1 MFGQLSIGYII
12 AEKVDLVY
20 KKPYTGFTNMA
31 RRRHYRHRRKNP
43 LQIKLKKQTAYTVGA
58 IWLWL
63 LAATIALSFFG
74 DGALLSKLREELMV
88 NLGWIMYVL
97 PPFLVS
103 LSLLFFK
110 IKSGIGKP
118 NVPFGFGLIII
129 SLAALTQSGTIGEA
143 LWTIVSRTISAEAGV
158 LVFLAMLVIGFIIFL
173 NASLDRVVNGFTNL
187 LQRFFEG
194 AGDMMNSLFAKK
206 EEPLFSN
213 QKLPLK
219 IKGEDGDEKAVIKSP
234 IVPPPV
240 SMKNAAPAGAKSE
253 FKIGPTASTQDMTLW
268 EYPPLSLL
276 SDGPGQKADRG
287 DMHKNADT
295 IERTLDS
302 FGIQAKVAE
311 VNTGP
316 AVTQYA
322 LKIALGTKVSKITSL
337 ASDLALALA
346 APTGAVRIEAPI
358 PGRDLVGIEIPNR
371 GLEFVTL
378 KRMLQSDAMRKSKS
392 KLAVALGLDVSGN
405 AVISDIGKMPHVL
418 VAGTTGSGKSVLIN
432 AWITSLLFRTTPAEV
447 RVIMVDPKRV
457 ELIGY
462 NGIPHLLTPVI
473 VEPDRILSALRWAM
487 TEMENRYKQFA
498 EVGVRNIDG
507 FNDLSGFQ
515 AMPFIV
521 IFIDELADLMAYAP
535 VEVEDAICRLAQMA
549 RATGIHLVIST
560 QRPSVDV
567 ITGLIKANVPARI
580 AFNVSSMVD
589 SRVIIDMPGAE
600 KLLGRGDM
608 LYVPP
613 DQSKPSRIQ
622 GTYVSEHEVSKVV
635 TFLKEKNT
643 PVEYTEDV
651 INQSLSGWKKGGT
664 MSANTTSD
672 GKDAL
677 FEDALRLICQ
687 HDKASASLLQ
697 RRLSVGYARAARILD
712 QLEEAGIIGPGEGS
726 KPRDVLIKNPDEYLA
741 QQAAHK
747 EG

>member
-1 MFGQLSIGYII
+1 
-12 AEKVDLVY
+12 
-20 KKPYTGFTNMA
+20 MA
-31 RRRHYRHRRKNP
+31 KHHRHYHHRHKNP
-43 LQIKLKKQTAYTVGA
+43 FQIKLKKQTAYTVGA

-63 LAATIALSFFG
+63 FAATITLSFFG
-74 DGALLSKLREELMV
+74 NGDLLSGLRDELTN

-118 NVPFGFGLIII
+118 NVPFGFGLIIV
-129 SLAALTQSGTIGEA
+129 SLAGLTQSGTVGVAI
-143 LWTIVSRTISAEAGV
+143 WNIVSHIITNEGGV
-158 LVFLAMLVIGFIIFL
+158 ILFLALLVIGFIIFL

-187 LQRFFEG
+187 LQRFLE
-194 AGDMMNSLFAKK
+194 AVGDLANGLFVKK

-219 IKGEDGDEKAVIKSP
+219 IKGEENEGKPLMKSP
-234 IVPPPV
+234 VVPPAV
-240 SMKNAAPAGAKSE
+240 SLKTAVPAAKSE
-253 FKIGPTASTQDMTLW
+253 LKINPSAAPSQDMSLW

-302 FGIQAKVAE
+302 FGIQAKVSE

-378 KRMLQSDAMRKSKS
+378 KRMLSSDPMRKSKS
-392 KLAVALGLDVSGN
+392 KLAVALGLDVSGTP
-405 AVISDIGKMPHVL
+405 VIADIGRMPHVL

-447 RVIMVDPKRV
+447 RLIMVDPKRV

-473 VEPDRILSALRWAM
+473 VEPDKILSALRWAM

-507 FNDLSGFQ
+507 FNELSGFQ
-515 AMPFIV
+515 AMPYIV
-521 IFIDELADLMAYAP
+521 ILIDELADLMAYAP
-535 VEVEDAICRLAQMA
+535 VEVEDAICRIAQMA
-549 RATGIHLVIST
+549 RATGMHLVLAT

-580 AFNVSSMVD
+580 AFNVSSMID

-622 GTYVSEHEVSKVV
+622 GTYVSEHEVNKVV
-635 TFLKEKNT
+635 DFLKEKNT
-643 PVEYTEDV
+643 PVAYTEEV

-712 QLEEAGIIGPGEGS
+712 QLEEAGVIGPGEGS
-726 KPRDVLIKNPDEYLA
+726 KPRDVLVKNPDEYLA
-741 QQAAHK
+741 QAAAKK